1 MAETI
6 VIAGAGQAGFQTAAS
21 LRQAGHAGRIVLIGD
36 EPDPPYQRPPLSKG
50 YFKEGRPERL
60 LFRDAGFYERN
71 SIELRLGT
79 RIETL
84 DRTGG
89 RLLLAGGE
97 VQPYDHL
104 VLALGA
110 RNRRPP
116 VEGLGLDG
124 VLELRSLADA
134 RAMRDRAAGASHV
147 IIIGGG
153 FIGLEAAS
161 VFRAAGLAVT
171 VLEAGP
177 RLMGR
182 AVSQPV
188 SDYFLAAHRAA
199 GVEIRLST
207 YALRVTGAEGRVT
220 GVELSDGEILAADTV
235 LLAAGVVPNSEL
247 AERAGL
253 AVENG
258 IVTDRLL
265 LTSDPAISAIG
276 DCASVPQGEAG
287 PRLRLES
294 VQAAVDQA
302 KCLAERLMGR
312 PAPYA
317 RVPWFWSDQGSHKL
331 QIVGLA
337 AGAETIEVAGSVE
350 EGRLVATSRAGGRL
364 LCVETV
370 NAAGEHMAARRAMD
384 KALAEPAAAL

>member
-1 MAETI
+1 MSETV

-21 LRQAGHAGRIVLIGD
+21 LRQAGHARRIVLVGD
-36 EPDPPYQRPPLSKG
+36 ERELPYQRPPLSKG
-50 YFKEGRPERL
+50 YFKDGRPERL
-60 LFRDAGFYERN
+60 LFRNADFYAKNR
-71 SIELRLGT
+71 IELRLGT
-79 RIETL
+79 RIETI
-84 DRTGG
+84 DRPGR
-89 RLLLAGGE
+89 RLLLEGGAVE
-97 VQPYDHL
+97 PYDHL

-116 VEGLGLDG
+116 VEGLDLAG

-134 RAMRDRAAGASHV
+134 DAMRRRAAEASHV
-147 IIIGGG
+147 VIIGGG

-161 VFRAAGLAVT
+161 VFRAAGFAVT

-182 AVSQPV
+182 AVSEAV

-199 GVEIRLST
+199 GAVVRLST
-207 YALRVTGAEGRVT
+207 FARRVLGETGSVA
-220 GVELSDGEILAADTV
+220 GVELSDGTILAADTV

-253 AVENG
+253 AVGNG
-258 IVTDRLL
+258 ILTDRLL
-265 LTSDPAISAIG
+265 STSDPAISALG
-276 DCASVPQGEAG
+276 DCAAVPQGAEG
-287 PRLRLES
+287 PHLRLES

-302 KCLAERLMGR
+302 KCLAERLAGR

-337 AGAETIEVAGSVE
+337 TGAETVEVTGSPE
-350 EGRLVATSRAGGRL
+350 EGRLVVTSRAGGRVVR
-364 LCVETV
+364 VETV
-370 NAAGEHMAARRAMD
+370 NAAAEHIAARRAMEA
-384 KALAEPAAAL
+384 ALAEPAVAL